1 MFETKSLNLFHLG
14 FKWRTNKMG
23 MKKEGVLANLYLMK
37 IYFLIIK
44 RFTIKKLFSRMIK
57 IFH

>member
-1 MFETKSLNLFHLG
+1 
-14 FKWRTNKMG
+14 
-23 MKKEGVLANLYLMK
+23 MKKEGVMANLYLMR
-37 IYFLIIK
+37 IYLLIIK